1 VKYIRIYL
9 SGANNA
15 PCFVF
20 HNTHCYWIA
29 WSIMHVFFVDLLETK
44 AFMLSTEP
52 VPKAGKV
59 EKLQAVTWLAL

>member
-1 VKYIRIYL
+1 
-9 SGANNA
+9 
-15 PCFVF
+15 
-20 HNTHCYWIA
+20 
-29 WSIMHVFFVDLLETK
+29 MHVFFVDLLETK